1 MSEFRSQIKKN
12 ISFDLRKM
20 YKCQVFTMQNISLL
34 NHTDCLNNFNSIKC
48 LYSVKKSVV
57 LYLSHD

>member
-12 ISFDLRKM
+12 ISFDLRN
-20 YKCQVFTMQNISLL
+20 VFTMQNISLL
-34 NHTDCLNNFNSIKC
+34 NHTDCLNHFNSIKC